1 MQKRVSERAKT
12 CLNYPHN
19 EMNLKQKSFKIVVKQ
34 CWNFFV
40 SVSFRCADSLSDIY
54 YRPRVFFFNCADTM
68 SRSLL
73 KCWQYLIILVAIIEI
88 YSSFIFFCYG
98 ILQTLSVN
106 YSAVKQFVKR
116 EQFGR

>member
-1 MQKRVSERAKT
+1 
-12 CLNYPHN
+12 
-19 EMNLKQKSFKIVVKQ
+19 
-34 CWNFFV
+34 
-40 SVSFRCADSLSDIY
+40 
-54 YRPRVFFFNCADTM
+54 M